1 MRLFKVREDLGSN
14 PKQNIE
20 LCVRVCVCVYFFFSE
35 TFNSQIG
42 DDTEDTG

>member
-20 LCVRVCVCVYFFFSE
+20 LCVRVCVCVSFFFQRD
-35 TFNSQIG
+35 F
-42 DDTEDTG
+42 